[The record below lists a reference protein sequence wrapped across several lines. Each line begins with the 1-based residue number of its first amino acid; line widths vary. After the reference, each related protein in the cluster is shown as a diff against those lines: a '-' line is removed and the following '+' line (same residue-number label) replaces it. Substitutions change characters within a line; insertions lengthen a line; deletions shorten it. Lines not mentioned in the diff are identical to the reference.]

1 MMLKPEILVKLPAKK
16 AYHYP
21 IYIGQNLLD
30 DYVKWLEPIVASK
43 KIVIITDEVVC
54 KLYARNFA
62 AILEDQGYDVLLLSF
77 APGEQSKSY
86 SNLEYLLDE
95 MLQYKCDRHS
105 LCIAFGGGVV
115 GDITGFTASIFMRG
129 IRYIQIPTTVLS
141 MIDSSVG
148 GKTAINSKYGKNLIG
163 AFYQPNAVVMDISL
177 IESLPQDQLI
187 NGLIEA
193 IKIFL
198 TSDAEY
204 FDYANANLN
213 DIINKDHTKLVKIIK
228 RAVSLKAYVV
238 EKDEKEEN
246 LRMILN
252 FGHTVGHAIEK
263 LSQYKIAHG
272 YAVALGILV
281 EAKISFLSGKL
292 NHEHYILIENILAKL
307 DITQKQLLSFTAM
320 DIITAMLGD
329 KKNKSGN
336 IYMVVLASIGEVS
349 QSNEGK
355 FATIVSTDIIAQALS
370 TFGL

>member
-1 MMLKPEILVKLPAKK
+1 MLKPEISVKLPARK
-16 AYHYP
+16 AYNYP
-21 IYIGQNLLD
+21 IYIGQNLLNE
-30 DYVKWLEPIVASK
+30 YAKWLDPLLAGK

-62 AILEDQGYDVLLLSF
+62 ATLEKAGYDVLLLSF
-77 APGEQSKSY
+77 APGEESKSY
-86 SNLEYLLDE
+86 AKLEYLLDE
-95 MLQYKCDRHS
+95 MLKHRCDRHS

-115 GDITGFTASIFMRG
+115 GDITGFVSAIFMRG

-148 GKTAINSKYGKNLIG
+148 GKTAINSVHGKNLIG
-163 AFYQPNAVVMDISL
+163 AFYQPNAVVMDVNL
-177 IESLPQDQLI
+177 IDSLPQDQLI

-204 FDYANANLN
+204 FNYTLANLD
-213 DIINKDHTKLVKIIK
+213 DIVNKDYTKLTKIIK
-228 RAVSLKAYVV
+228 RAVGLKADVV
-238 EKDEKEEN
+238 AKDEKEEN

-263 LSQYKIAHG
+263 LSAYKMAHG
-272 YAVALGILV
+272 FAVALGILV
-281 EAKISFLSGKL
+281 EAKISFLLGLIK
-292 NHEHYILIENILAKL
+292 HEQYVLIERVLSKL
-307 DITQKQLLSFTAM
+307 GINKKQLEPFKT
-320 DIITAMLGD
+320 DEVITAMLGD

-336 IYMVVLASIGEVS
+336 IYMILLADIGRVNE
-349 QSNEGK
+349 SNEGK
-355 FATIVSTDIIAQALS
+355 VATVVRSEIIIQALS

>member
-1 MMLKPEILVKLPAKK
+1 MLKPEISVMLPARD
-16 AYHYP
+16 AYSYP
-21 IYIGQNLLD
+21 IYIGQNLLND
-30 DYVKWLEPIVASK
+30 HAKWLEPLTASK

-62 AILEDQGYDVLLLSF
+62 ATLEKSGYDVLLLSF
-77 APGEQSKSY
+77 APGEMSKSY
-86 SNLEYLLDE
+86 DKLVYLLDE
-95 MLQYKCDRHS
+95 MLRHKCDRYS

-115 GDITGFTASIFMRG
+115 GDITGFVSAIFMRG
-129 IRYIQIPTTVLS
+129 IKYIQIPTTVLS

-148 GKTAINSKYGKNLIG
+148 GKTAINSEHGKNLVG
-163 AFYQPNAVVMDISL
+163 AFYQPNAVLMDVSL
-177 IESLPQDQLI
+177 IESLPKDQLI

-204 FDYANANLN
+204 FNYTMLNLD
-213 DIINKDHTKLVKIIK
+213 DIVNKDYTKLTKVIK
-228 RAVSLKAYVV
+228 RAVVLKSNVV
-238 EKDEKEEN
+238 AEDEKEEN

-263 LSQYKIAHG
+263 LSNYKIAHG

-281 EAKISFLSGKL
+281 EAKISFLLGLLK
-292 NHEHYILIENILAKL
+292 HEQYALIESTLAKL
-307 DITQKQLLSFTAM
+307 HITSKQLELFKAKDM
-320 DIITAMLGD
+320 ITAMLGD

-336 IYMVVLASIGEVS
+336 IYIILLAEIGRVS
-349 QSNEGK
+349 QCANAK
-355 FATIVSTDIIAQALS
+355 VATAVPGDIILQALS